1 MKPESTGVM
10 VSSGSKDGELGSSST
25 CTSEN
30 NLSLT
35 ISLKSGSV
43 KYGSE
48 KSVWSTDRLAVSQV
62 SITEIF
68 MRKQSCGLV
77 TYDRWDP

>member
-10 VSSGSKDGELGSSST
+10 VSSGSKDGELRSSST

-62 SITEIF
+62 SIREIF
-68 MRKQSCGLV
+68 MHKQSCGLV

>member
-62 SITEIF
+62 SIREIF